1 MSTTITAG
9 NATNGLAFSADNTG
23 ALELKTGTGAGTTAL
38 TLDASQ
44 NATFAGTVTTVTG
57 AVYPL
62 SRGTAVASTSGTSID
77 FTGIPSTVERITV
90 MFRGVSLSGTSSLL
104 IQLGSGSITTSGYIA
119 SGGNFSFSNTSSGVS
134 STAGFPVLIGGLA
147 GIFSGNMVINN
158 QNSNAWVS
166 SHAGKVSTTNIS
178 TGGGDVALSGV
189 LDRIRITTV
198 NGTDTF
204 DAGVVNIFW
213 E

>member
-9 NATNGLAFSADNTG
+9 NATNGLAFSADSTG
-23 ALELKTGTGAGTTAL
+23 QLEIKTGTGSGTTAL

-62 SRGTAVASTSGTSID
+62 VRGTAVTASGTSVT
-77 FTGIPSTVERITV
+77 FTGIPATAKRITV
-90 MFRGVSLSGTSSLL
+90 MLSGVSTSGVSNLQ
-104 IQLGSGSITTSGYIA
+104 IQIGSGSVITAGYVGSV
-119 SGGNFSFSNTSSGVS
+119 SGGASGVS
-134 STAGFPVLIGGLA
+134 TQNSSAGFLITIATVAATGY
-147 GIFSGNMVINN
+147 SGNITI
-158 QNSNAWVS
+158 S
-166 SHAGKVSTTNIS
+166 NIS
-178 TGGGDVALSGV
+178 GNTWVESGLLGAASTGAFHISGGTLALGGV
-189 LDRIRITTV
+189 LDRVRITTV

-204 DAGVVNIFW
+204 DAGSINILW